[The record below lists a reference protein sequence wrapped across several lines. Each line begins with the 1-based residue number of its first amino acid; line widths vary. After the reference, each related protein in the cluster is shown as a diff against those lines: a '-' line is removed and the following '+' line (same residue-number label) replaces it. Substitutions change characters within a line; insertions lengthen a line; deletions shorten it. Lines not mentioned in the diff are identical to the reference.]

1 MSERYELV
9 KYYYDSGLWRINRVQ
24 KAVEKSWITAEEYKD
39 ITGLDYA

>member
-9 KYYYDSGLWRINRVQ
+9 KYYYDSDLWGINRVQ
-24 KAVEKSWITAEEYKD
+24 KAVKKSWITAEEYKD